1 MILESDSDQK
11 ILNPP
16 WSDKYLKTI
25 KVEGDDMSNLRV
37 KVKEIILDSI
47 EYGRTHQFYHTRKL
61 QLSEEEI
68 VHKGIFVDDKTA
80 QIIEFIEQELSKLFK
95 EVE

>member
-1 MILESDSDQK
+1 MIHLYAVVANQ
-11 ILNPP
+11 
-16 WSDKYLKTI
+16 WSQLKL
-25 KVEGDDMSNLRV
+25 KEDNMSNLRV

-47 EYGRTHQFYHTRKL
+47 KYGRTHQFYHTRKL

-68 VHKGIFVDDKTA
+68 VHKEIFVNDKTD
-80 QIIEFIEQELSKLFK
+80 QIISFIAQELSKLFK